1 MSVEPNVEFI
11 ADLDPTQPPGAP
23 DTLAE
28 ADDHLRNIKK
38 GTQGSF
44 PQLGRDAVTAT
55 ANQINL
61 SAGRI
66 DEATGD
72 TKIDYGTGIA
82 FENAVGSGVYDVK
95 FNVDSGYIGKG
106 AVVLNGMPLEIKPK
120 SGEIPAL
127 IFNTQESGGSFSRGT
142 VSFYIGASALGH
154 IGMDSNSKVFMQQGS
169 KVLYFD
175 EIYDALHP

>member
-28 ADDHLRNIKK
+28 ADDHLRNIK
-38 GTQGSF
+38 GGVQGSF
-44 PQLGRDAVTAT
+44 PSLGRDAVTASAT
-55 ANQINL
+55 QINL

-66 DEATGD
+66 NAATGD
-72 TKIDYGTGIA
+72 AEVSYGTGLA
-82 FENAVGSGVYDVK
+82 FENAAGSGIFDVK
-95 FNVDSGYIGKG
+95 FNVDSGYIGQG
-106 AVVLNGMPLEIKPK
+106 AVVLDGMPLEIKPK

-127 IFNTQESGGSFSRGT
+127 IFNTQASGGSFSRGT